1 MWKPSDNSIQ
11 YVSHIQL
18 ATDENLPS
26 VDDKEARIGIVEGE
40 EEHRVVNEVPGNE
53 LHPDGDGK
61 VMIVF
66 PQQRHQFTNSAG
78 GALTTR
84 RWNM

>member
-26 VDDKEARIGIVEGE
+26 VDDKEARIGIVEGQ
-40 EEHRVVNEVPGNE
+40 EEHRVVNEVQGTSYIPME
-53 LHPDGDGK
+53 MEK
-61 VMIVF
+61 
-66 PQQRHQFTNSAG
+66 
-78 GALTTR
+78 
-84 RWNM
+84 